1 MPPVPPGGQET
12 EDDETTNRG
21 IVTPRITISR
31 VRASVTEGDEVR
43 FVITADVAYSGTL
56 NVNVEVTEDG
66 SFLTGTIPSVITIA
80 SGTRTS
86 DLILET
92 DDDGT
97 EEDHGWVH
105 AKIKSGSNYLLGD
118 PTTSSMRVWDNDTAV
133 TPALS
138 IAPFYSPVT
147 EGNNV
152 IFTVTADRAPA
163 SLLYFNVGATEIG
176 NYLSYPI
183 ATEITMDAGSTVTYY
198 ILATIDDDVIEPD
211 GFVTGY
217 IQNGTG
223 YTVGSP
229 SSATVPVTSED
240 RPDPPTPSNF
250 RVTTATSS
258 SISLAWNSL
267 TGASAYQIQ
276 YRLAGAGNWT
286 GPNRS
291 NAANHTL
298 TGLTPNRT
306 YEFQVRTIG
315 DTVTYA
321 TGPSNWSWP
330 PVRGSTPTV
339 TIENLGTRLRVGNT
353 DTFRVEARAL
363 NSHLNYALAIVADQG
378 TGLRGDSETEDDQVA
393 FGTGSSGCQ
402 VKTKNTDIPANN
414 TQFDWDLTL
423 IGCSEGIGVLTAYLF
438 DRGSYTNPALYVIL
452 ERTTESVYV
461 YIDTPATVSN
471 LTLTPRDKR
480 LEAEWDAPSDDGG
493 GAITRYEFQW
503 KRSSETTWISSPRLT
518 DTERNLINLTNGISY
533 DVQVRAC
540 NGPSRCGGWEE
551 ATAMPANTAAP
562 TIDSGSSAPPYPEN
576 TNVEIT
582 PVETYQASDID
593 GGELTWSLT
602 GTDSGLF
609 NITGTDNNGVLRF
622 RQSPDYEMPRD
633 SNTNNAYVLTV
644 EVSDGELTARK
655 NINVLVSN
663 VNEAPVVSEYI
674 EDQTKSIGDTVTIEL
689 GEKFVDP
696 DTGDTL
702 NYAVTSNSNPAVAT
716 ATTGLTSGR
725 LAITPNAEGST
736 IITVTA
742 YDADRLSASQTFTVT
757 VEAIPPP
764 PTVTIARHT
773 DIDMEITEGSD
784 AKFTL
789 TATPGPTSR
798 LKVQVR
804 IIEIP
809 DGAWLSP
816 DIELTEGEDGHWRKI
831 VYIPAGQE
839 SADFTLSTV
848 NDELDE
854 VDATGTLSV
863 AVWND
868 PDQPLNPSYLI
879 GSPSST
885 DVNVLDDDTLPA
897 PSQVYANGN
906 VVNGQVTV
914 WWEPSTGAV
923 AYNLR
928 SAIENCTLNTSDE
941 VAECTP
947 GIWSFAGAVSTTN
960 IKLSAGPSQT
970 DQLAIPDEVYLL
982 DRPTGVYRIQVR
994 AVNALNRVSAWSAPA
1009 FIYPSE
1015 APPVGG
1021 MVPSSTASFQPLIA
1035 TASLYGYQ
1043 PKVEGDHEFRYIV
1056 CHQTIPEGAGVDT
1069 NDIQGAVESWET
1081 AVRKDGANS
1090 MIKTTMVS
1098 GAIPAGAC
1106 EPPVPLNLFTIFPAG
1121 YNAII
1126 FVNDMEMDQAFC
1138 SWRYNFNRVDPRACW
1153 RSDTMRITRERVERG
1168 ILVDLPE
1175 MMPGTLLM
1183 RTDVSEW
1190 NTPGYGNS
1198 CNLAEHT
1205 IAHEIGHALGI
1216 GRVEHPYV
1224 EDHPRNST
1232 LSIMSDGHNKVD
1244 GQLRHQRYCG
1254 PQAYDVVAQMALYQ
1268 SQP

>member
-1 MPPVPPGGQET
+1 M
-12 EDDETTNRG
+12 
-21 IVTPRITISR
+21 
-31 VRASVTEGDEVR
+31 R

-66 SFLTGTIPSVITIA
+66 SFLAGTIPSVITIT

-86 DLILET
+86 DLILQT
-92 DDDGT
+92 NDDNID
-97 EEDHGWVH
+97 EDHGWVH

-118 PTTSSMRVWDNDTAV
+118 PTTSSMRVWDNDTPV
-133 TPALS
+133 IPELS

-152 IFTVTADRAPA
+152 IFTVTADRAPT

-176 NYLSYPI
+176 EFLDHPI

-240 RPDPPTPSNF
+240 RPDPPTPSNL

-393 FGTGSSGCQ
+393 FGIGSSGCQ
-402 VKTKNTDIPANN
+402 VKLKNTDIPENN
-414 TQFDWDLTL
+414 TRFDWDLTL
-423 IGCSEGIGVLTAYLF
+423 IGCSEGIGLLTAYLR

-452 ERTTESVYV
+452 ERTTESVDV
-461 YIDTPATVSN
+461 YIDAPATVSN
-471 LTLTPRDKR
+471 LTLTPRDGR
-480 LEAEWDAPSDDGG
+480 LVAEWDAPSDDGG

-503 KRSSETTWISSPRLT
+503 KRSSETTWNPSRRLT
-518 DTERNLINLTNGISY
+518 ETERNLRNLINGISY

-540 NGPSRCGGWEE
+540 NGPSRCGRWED
-551 ATAMPANTAAP
+551 ATAMPVNTAP
-562 TIDSGSSAPPYPEN
+562 TIEPGPGEPGPGIPPYPEN
-576 TNVEIT
+576 TDVEIT
-582 PVETYQASDID
+582 PVATYQASDID

-609 NITGTDNNGVLRF
+609 NITGTDNNAVLRF
-622 RQSPDYEMPRD
+622 RESPDYEIPQD
-633 SNTNNAYVLTV
+633 ANTNNIYILTI
-644 EVSDGELTARK
+644 EVSDGDLKATK
-655 NINVLVSN
+655 YVNVTVGD
-663 VNEAPVVSEYI
+663 VNEAPTVREGI
-674 EDQTKSIGDTVTIEL
+674 EDQTTRIADTLTIEL
-689 GEKFVDP
+689 GTKFDDP
-696 DTGDTL
+696 DTRDML
-702 NYAVTSNSNPAVAT
+702 NYSITRNSNPTVAT
-716 ATTGLTSGR
+716 ASLSNGELEVTG
-725 LAITPNAEGST
+725 AAEGSST
-736 IITVTA
+736 ITVTA
-742 YDADRLSASQTFTVT
+742 YDRPAGHVDQLSASETFTVT
-757 VEAIPPP
+757 VEGKPI
-764 PTVTIARHT
+764 VTIARHT
-773 DIDMEITEGSD
+773 DISMQIHQGRD

-789 TATPGPTSR
+789 TATPEPTSR

-809 DGAWLSP
+809 EGAWLLP
-816 DIELTEGEDGHWRKI
+816 DSDLTKGGDGHWRKI

-848 NDELDE
+848 NDGLDE
-854 VDATGTLSV
+854 VDVTGTLSV

-868 PDQPLNPSYLI
+868 PDQPLNPRYEI
-879 GSPSST
+879 GDASSV
-885 DVNVLDDDTLPA
+885 DVNVRDDDTLPA
-897 PSQVYANGN
+897 PSQVYANGH
-906 VVNGQVTV
+906 VAGGQVSV
-914 WWEPSTGAV
+914 WWEPSTGATSYELQYAV
-923 AYNLR
+923 ESCML
-928 SAIENCTLNTSDE
+928 STSDE

-947 GIWSFAGAVSTTN
+947 GERSLTGAIPTTN
-960 IKLSAGPSQT
+960 TTLSAGT
-970 DQLAIPDEVYLL
+970 GVKDQLAIPDEIYLL
-982 DRPTGVYRIQVR
+982 SRPTGVYRIQVR
-994 AVNALNRVSAWSAPA
+994 AVNALNRTSAWSTPA
-1009 FIYPSE
+1009 FIFPTE
-1015 APPVGG
+1015 APLVGG
-1021 MVPSSTASFQPLIA
+1021 MVPSSPASFQPLIA
-1035 TASLYGYQ
+1035 TAALYGYQ
-1043 PKVEGDHEFRYIV
+1043 PKVDGVHEFNFIV
-1056 CHQTIPEGAGVDT
+1056 CHHTIPSGAGVT
-1069 NDIQGAVESWET
+1069 SRDIANAVETWET
-1081 AVRKDGANS
+1081 AVRKDSNKT
-1090 MIKTTMVS
+1090 MIRTTTSLVVPPD
-1098 GAIPAGAC
+1098 GGVC
-1106 EPPVPLNLFTIFPAG
+1106 EAPEPLDLLTIFPIG
-1121 YNAII
+1121 HNAIM
-1126 FVNDMEMDQAFC
+1126 FASDAEMHRAFC
-1138 SWRYNFNRVDPRACW
+1138 SKIYTYYQMDPLACW
-1153 RSDTMRITRERVERG
+1153 RSDTMRIVRERTSRG
-1168 ILVDLPE
+1168 LLNDLPAAV
-1175 MMPGTLLM
+1175 PGTLLM
-1183 RTDVSEW
+1183 RASESGW
-1190 NTPGYGNS
+1190 NTPGYGNA

-1205 IAHEIGHALGI
+1205 VAHEIGHALGI
-1216 GRVEHPYV
+1216 GRVDHPYV
-1224 EDHPRNST
+1224 EDHPWNSEH
-1232 LSIMSDGHNKVD
+1232 SIMSDGQIKVND
-1244 GQLRHQRYCG
+1244 QVIHRRYCG
-1254 PQAYDVVAQMALYQ
+1254 PQAYDVVALTALYQ
-1268 SQP
+1268 SR